1 MILKAPKGVG
11 AISWDGR
18 SYEVKG
24 GLVEVP
30 DEAAAVLCEPGW
42 GFVPA
47 PAAKAE
53 KPAPSKLET

>member
-1 MILKAPKGVG
+1 
-11 AISWDGR
+11 
-18 SYEVKG
+18 VKG